1 MDRLDAM
8 AVFLATVEAGSLSAA
23 ARKLDMPLA
32 TVSRKLGELERHLKA
47 RLLNRSTRRLDLTD
61 AGREYLA
68 ACRRILEQVDDAE
81 REVAGEFSEPR
92 GGLVVTAPLVF
103 GRLHVLPVIADFLQA
118 YPKVDVR
125 LLQSDRNVDLL
136 DEHVDVAVRIG
147 TLPDSRL
154 KATPLGA
161 ISRVVCAS
169 PDYLARHGAPAH
181 PNELAGHTCV
191 TFEALGSASAWT
203 FLIDGREVSVPVHSR
218 LLVNT
223 AEAAID
229 AALSGVGLTRVL
241 SYQVDDAVR
250 AGRLEI
256 VLPDFPSATM
266 AVNLV
271 HAGQQ
276 RLALKLRTFLD
287 FAAPRLRKR
296 LGPLST
302 QTAVTTAR

>member
-23 ARKLDMPLA
+23 GRKLDMPLA
-32 TVSRKLGELERHLKA
+32 TVSRKLGELESHLKA

-61 AGREYLA
+61 AGRDYLA

-92 GGLVVTAPLVF
+92 GGLVVTAPIVF

-118 YPKVDVR
+118 YPQVDVR
-125 LLQSDRNVDLL
+125 LLQADRNVDLL
-136 DEHVDVAVRIG
+136 EEHVDVAVRIG

-181 PNELAGHTCV
+181 PNELAAHTCV
-191 TFEALGSASAWT
+191 TFETLASASAWP
-203 FLIDGREVSVPVHSR
+203 FLVDGREVSVPVHSR
-218 LLVNT
+218 LAVNT

-229 AALSGVGLTRVL
+229 AAVSGVGLTRVL
-241 SYQVDDAVR
+241 SYQVEDAVR

-256 VLPDFPSATM
+256 VLADFPSATM

-287 FAAPRLRKR
+287 FSAPRLRQR
-296 LGPLST
+296 LELVSM
-302 QTAVTTAR
+302 QTRG

>member
-1 MDRLDAM
+1 
-8 AVFLATVEAGSLSAA
+8 
-23 ARKLDMPLA
+23 MP
-32 TVSRKLGELERHLKA
+32 V
-47 RLLNRSTRRLDLTD
+47 
-61 AGREYLA
+61 
-68 ACRRILEQVDDAE
+68 
-81 REVAGEFSEPR
+81 
-92 GGLVVTAPLVF
+92 
-103 GRLHVLPVIADFLQA
+103 
-118 YPKVDVR
+118 
-125 LLQSDRNVDLL
+125 
-136 DEHVDVAVRIG
+136 
-147 TLPDSRL
+147 SRL

-161 ISRVVCAS
+161 INRVVCAS

-191 TFEALGSASAWT
+191 TFEAPGSASACT
-203 FLIDGREVSVPVHSR
+203 FLVDGREVSVPVHSR

-256 VLPDFPSATM
+256 VLADFPSAATQL
-266 AVNLV
+266 NLV

-287 FAAPRLRKR
+287 FSAPRLRQR
-296 LGPLST
+296 LGRLST
-302 QTAVTTAR
+302 PT